1 MTPLSPKEP
10 DHGEGRLPPER
21 VGRIG
26 RPKQSRAIRRL
37 VIWYRRNAAVTTLVD
52 TASAL
57 VDTASATASVAG
69 SVAGAAGNVAG
80 NMAGAATS
88 VAGSVLQP
96 LVFDPLRRLQG
107 SGGSLDTGAGQ
118 LPLDPRQRLWVA
130 VDGMGGDHAPGPI
143 LEGCLRA
150 VQLLPL
156 RVRFVAEAA
165 PLAVAVRALGLQD
178 ELNEAI
184 ALGLIDLVQSGPS
197 VGMHEEATV
206 VRRKRDASINMA
218 MDLVKRG
225 EATAVY
231 SAGNSG
237 AVMASAIFRLGRL
250 AGIERPAIGALFP
263 TKDPNQQVMV
273 LDVGA
278 NMDCKPAWLHQFA
291 LLGNI
296 YSRDVLRVS
305 RPRIGLLNIGEEECK
320 GNDLALKAYPL
331 LAGERR
337 FKFAGNCEGRDV
349 LSGDFDVVVCD
360 GFTGNVLLKFLE
372 SVGGVLL
379 DVLRAE
385 LPRGR
390 RGKVGSAFLRS
401 NLIRIKKRL
410 DHAEHGGALLLGVD
424 GICVIGH
431 GSSKA
436 LSVVSALRLTHSAA
450 SHGVMDN
457 LHALGAEV
465 AGQGGD
471 GSAARREASE
481 GATATCG

>member
-1 MTPLSPKEP
+1 MAP
-10 DHGEGRLPPER
+10 DRGTKLMRT
-21 VGRIG
+21 
-26 RPKQSRAIRRL
+26 KQSRAIRRL

-57 VDTASATASVAG
+57 VDTANATASVAG
-69 SVAGAAGNVAG
+69 SMAGAAGNVAG
-80 NMAGAATS
+80 NVAGAASS

-96 LVFDPLRRLQG
+96 LVFDPLRRLQA
-107 SGGSLDTGAGQ
+107 SGGPQGGYPAGADM
-118 LPLDPRQRLWVA
+118 PSRPPLWVA

-150 VQLLPL
+150 VRLLPL

-165 PLAVAVRALGLQD
+165 PLEAAVAAQGLGDALA
-178 ELNEAI
+178 EAI
-184 ALGLIDLVQSGPS
+184 GLGLIELVASGPS
-197 VGMHEEATV
+197 VGMNEEATV
-206 VRRKRDASINMA
+206 VRRKRDASINIA
-218 MDLVKRG
+218 MDLVKG
-225 EATAVY
+225 GQATAIY

-237 AVMASAIFRLGRL
+237 AVMAAAIFRLGRL

-263 TKDPNQQVMV
+263 TKDPDQQVLV

-278 NMDCKPAWLHQFA
+278 NMDCKAAWLHQFA

-296 YSRDVLRVS
+296 YSRDVLQVK
-305 RPRIGLLNIGEEECK
+305 RPRIGLLNIGEEQCK
-320 GNDLALKAYPL
+320 GNELALKAYPL
-331 LAGERR
+331 LAAEQR
-337 FKFAGNCEGRDV
+337 FVFAGNCEGRDV

-431 GSSKA
+431 GSSQA
-436 LSVVSALRLTHSAA
+436 LSVVSALRLAYSAA
-450 SHGVMDN
+450 SHGVMDD
-457 LHALGAEV
+457 LHALGAQALAAQDATAEP
-465 AGQGGD
+465 AAASPGPS
-471 GSAARREASE
+471 SAE
-481 GATATCG
+481 ATATACG